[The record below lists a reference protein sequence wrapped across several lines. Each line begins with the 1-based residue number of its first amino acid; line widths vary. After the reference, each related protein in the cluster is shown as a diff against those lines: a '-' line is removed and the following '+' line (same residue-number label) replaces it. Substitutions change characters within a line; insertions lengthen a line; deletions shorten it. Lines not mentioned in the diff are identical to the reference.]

1 MKKILFFL
9 FILSLPLVQ
18 SCNLDE
24 EIFDEALNA
33 DLLEEEGAAE
43 GVLSPVYARMNGLFN
58 DHEGYFL
65 LQEGSTDEAIVPFR
79 GGTDWF
85 NGGRLIEIFRHS
97 WTSSLRN
104 GDVTWNQ
111 LTQGIARALIAQQT
125 LATIDDPNAGQY
137 TAEARAMAA
146 FYNYLLLDLFNVV
159 FVKIPEDIAAGGKES
174 EVLKDGAA
182 FDYIISE
189 LNAVE
194 NILPTKNEVGAGRMN
209 KGAIWALKARMYIN
223 RGVYLDRYASD
234 VKFSN
239 ADIDEVIKNADNI
252 INSGIYQLET
262 EDYFRIFD
270 LDNSNHP
277 ELIFALKQ
285 IQDNNNG
292 GRFTWFAL
300 ARNQHFSL
308 TNRGSTGT
316 DGASITPDFWRTWDN
331 NRMDPRFY
339 KEVIK
344 QDGSVTS
351 VPPSEWGLNR
361 GLLQG
366 QQYGIVL
373 APGGADFKRTANGDL
388 VIEPLRNTF
397 RTGEMVDFS
406 VEVDLEV
413 NTGHSKGVRVSKYA
427 ADPASTQGRNIN
439 RVDIPIMRLGDIY
452 LLRAEAK
459 LRKGDVSGAL
469 ADVNAVRTARKHP
482 VMLTMEEMTLDNM
495 LRERG
500 FELYWEFVRRT
511 DLIRFGKF
519 EDSWTSKTD
528 NNPFRR
534 TYLIPQNAI
543 DANPALL
550 KQNPLQ

>member
-1 MKKILFFL
+1 MKKIFFFL
-9 FILSLPLVQ
+9 IICSFPFAQ
-18 SCNLDE
+18 SCNLEE

-33 DLLEEEGAAE
+33 GLLEQEGAAA
-43 GVLSPVYARMNGLFN
+43 GVLAPVYARLNSLFN

-97 WTSSLRN
+97 WTSSLVN
-104 GDVTWNQ
+104 GQNTWNQ
-111 LTQGIARALIAQQT
+111 LTQGIARALVAQQT
-125 LATIDDPNAGQY
+125 LATLNDPNATQY
-137 TAEARAMAA
+137 AAEARAMAA
-146 FYNYLLLDLFNVV
+146 FYNYLSLDVFNIV
-159 FVKIPEDIAAGGKES
+159 FVKNPEDIAVGGKQS
-174 EVLKDGAA
+174 EILRDGAA

-189 LNAVE
+189 LDAVE
-194 NILPTKNEVGAGRMN
+194 NALPTKNEVGQGRMT
-209 KGAIWALKARMYIN
+209 KGAVWALKARMYLN
-223 RGVYLDRYASD
+223 RAVYLNRYAKGIQFPATD
-234 VKFSN
+234 MDKVIEN
-239 ADIDEVIKNADNI
+239 ADKVINA
-252 INSGIYQLET
+252 GIYSLEKT
-262 EDYFRIFD
+262 DYFRIFD
-270 LDNSNHP
+270 IDNGNHP
-277 ELIFALKQ
+277 EIIFALKQ

-316 DGASITPDFWRTWDN
+316 DGASITPDFWKTWDN

-351 VPPSEWGLNR
+351 VPVSQWGLNR

-373 APGGADFKRTANGDL
+373 APGGADFKKTANGDL
-388 VIEPLRNTF
+388 VIEPLKNTF
-397 RTGEMVDFS
+397 RTGELVNFT
-406 VEVDLEV
+406 VAVDLET
-413 NTGHSKGVRVSKYA
+413 NTGHSNGVRVSKYA
-427 ADPASTQGRNIN
+427 VDPASTQGRNIN
-439 RVDIPIMRLGDIY
+439 RVDIPILRLGDVY
-452 LLRAEAK
+452 LMRAEAK
-459 LRKGDVSGAL
+459 LRKGDAAGAL

-482 VMLTMEEMTLDNM
+482 VLLTSAEMTLDNM

-500 FELYWEFVRRT
+500 FELYWEMVRRT

-528 NNPFRR
+528 NNPNRR
-534 TYLIPQNAI
+534 TFLIPQTAI
-543 DANPALL
+543 DANPTLL
-550 KQNPLQ
+550 QQNPQ